1 MARYLYTFCCALIV
15 LAPNAAS
22 AAAIRLDLTLAFCTV
37 NPSAGAVPLEIGNYN
52 FTGDGSDDCSGTSQ
66 LAPFSVNLG
75 GTLYSSLFVQ
85 NDGLV
90 TFGASSPGSGSLL
103 DAAFGAAIAP
113 FMTGTD
119 FLASISDGSP
129 RISYGGTAFA
139 TTPYLSLNYESGN
152 SNSYYQMN
160 IFDRSADGA
169 AGDFD
174 LELNFALD
182 DLDSGVRADQGGA
195 FVGFNNG
202 AGQAYL
208 LPGSGDPG
216 AFIGEV
222 GDCGTPGVSP
232 FALACNSFGSTEPG
246 RYLFQFRD
254 GVAIGLVAVSEPG
267 VQLLLFA
274 GLLGLAIN
282 RRARQG

>member
-1 MARYLYTFCCALIV
+1 MSRFVLSFCCALV
-15 LAPNAAS
+15 ALAPAVAS

-37 NPSAGAVPLEIGNYN
+37 NPSAGAVPVAIGNYN
-52 FTGDGSDDCSGTSQ
+52 FTGDGSDDCVGTSQ
-66 LAPFSVNLG
+66 LSPFSVNLG
-75 GTLYSSLFVQ
+75 GTLYSTLSVQ

-90 TFGASSPGSGSLL
+90 TFGTTGTGTGSLL
-103 DAAFGAAIAP
+103 DAAFGTAIAP

-119 FLASISDGSP
+119 FLASSGGTP
-129 RISYGGTAFA
+129 RISYGGTAFS
-139 TTPYLSLNYESGN
+139 TIPYLSLNYESGN

-160 IFDRSADGA
+160 LFDRSADGA
-169 AGDFD
+169 LGDFD
-174 LELNFALD
+174 LEINFALD

-202 AGQAYL
+202 AGQAFL

-232 FALACNSFGSTEPG
+232 LALACNSFGSAEPG

-254 GVAIGLVAVSEPG
+254 GVAIGLMPVSEPG
-267 VQLLLFA
+267 VPMLMLAGLVALFA
-274 GLLGLAIN
+274 H
-282 RRARQG
+282 RRARRD